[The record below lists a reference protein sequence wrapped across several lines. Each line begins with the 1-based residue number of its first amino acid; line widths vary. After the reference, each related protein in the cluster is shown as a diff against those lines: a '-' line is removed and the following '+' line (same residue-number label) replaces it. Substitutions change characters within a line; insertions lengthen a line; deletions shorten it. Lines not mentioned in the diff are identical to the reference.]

1 MKPLIT
7 ALVDTYN
14 HEKYIEQAIASV
26 LEQGLSATELE
37 IVVVDDGST
46 DKTPEWI
53 RKFTPRAK
61 HLRKKNGG
69 QASAFNA
76 GFAESRGEIIATL
89 DGDDWWARGKLAAV
103 IAALEQNPTVAAVGH
118 GHYEFHSATGE
129 TRPCVPPARTLLNLS
144 TPETVGWWRF
154 LLPSALTVRRKVFD
168 WITPIPEDMVY
179 MADSALQAAATVM
192 GTLILPEPLFYYRFH
207 PENFYAIDSQN
218 AEKFWRRS
226 RMAEIA
232 YSGVSRQLLDRGVPA
247 DAVSA
252 LLGAAVV
259 EATRANLSHFGGTR
273 RKAFETE
280 MQAFH
285 LAFKNPS
292 LAYRLYKYLV
302 VGPATLLLPPRRFYR
317 IRNWYAQRQLGRHR
331 DRLFPGDITASR
343 D

>member
-1 MKPLIT
+1 MTPLIT

-14 HEKYIEQAIASV
+14 HERFIEQAILSV
-26 LEQGLSATELE
+26 LEQGLSPSELE
-37 IVVVDDGST
+37 ILVVDDGST
-46 DKTPEWI
+46 DQTPDVI
-53 RKFTPRAK
+53 RKFAPRVK

-89 DGDDWWARGKLAAV
+89 DGDDWWAKGKLHAV
-103 IAALEQNPTVAAVGH
+103 AQAFEANPDIAAVGH
-118 GHYEFHSATGE
+118 GHYEFHAATGE
-129 TRPCVPPARTLLNLS
+129 TRPCLPPARTLLNLS
-144 TPETVGWWRF
+144 TPETVRWWRF
-154 LLPSALTVRRKVFD
+154 LLMGALTVRRKVFQ
-168 WITPIPEDMVY
+168 WTTPIPEEMVY

-192 GTLILPEPLFYYRFH
+192 GTLILEEPLFYYRFH

-232 YSGVSRQLLDRGVPA
+232 YTGVSRQLLDRGVPE

-252 LLGAAVV
+252 LLAASVV
-259 EATRANLSHFGGTR
+259 EATRANLSHFSGTR
-273 RKAFETE
+273 RKAFQTE

-302 VGPATLLLPPRRFYR
+302 VGSATLLLSPRRFYR

-331 DRLFPGDITASR
+331 DRLFPGDVTASR